1 MDSLHTSYKGH
12 NVATCMDCGSVLQP
26 ADNIARDLFKMVYD
40 WGRVGIVV
48 DYHAPAF
55 QSELKKLLCAHT
67 KTINIGDNEHEVWAC
82 VECEHILDNNMAVL

>member
-1 MDSLHTSYKGH
+1 MNNIISEYSLDQAVIGERSK
-12 NVATCMDCGSVLQP
+12 
-26 ADNIARDLFKMVYD
+26 DLFKMVYD

-67 KTINIGDNEHEVWAC
+67 KTINIGDSEHEVWAC